1 MCEECLFVE
10 LARGPG
16 QVCKHCG
23 GPLRGPV
30 ALMAGERSRR
40 DDQRLLSSPF
50 YRWARA
56 NGTTPE
62 DADTWIEELPGP
74 APATG
79 TP

>member
-16 QVCKHCG
+16 QRCKHCG

-30 ALMAGERSRR
+30 ALLANDRSRR
-40 DDQRLLSSPF
+40 DDQRLLVSPF

-56 NGTTPE
+56 NGTRPE
-62 DADTWIEELPGP
+62 DADTWVEEA
-74 APATG
+74 APS
-79 TP
+79 PPPQ